1 MIQQGAE
8 ASLRATRGTLGRRV
22 FRGIRMNLGD
32 PCLLELTPP
41 VFAGGNGFPKV
52 EMADRGV
59 GCAHSNV
66 DGKDNTTLPE

>member
-1 MIQQGAE
+1 
-8 ASLRATRGTLGRRV
+8 
-22 FRGIRMNLGD
+22 MNLGD